1 MKPGLKITLYV
12 VLTSLAIWT
21 SVGFVRAYRTSTQA
35 VAQPADSDSD
45 VRRSVRDPEAQHR
58 MGVYGFGAVVCLIG
72 LGLLLSRDATGWF
85 AHQATDFLY
94 NDNAVGVHNPDYDH
108 AEEMALQ
115 GDYMEAIRL
124 LREFLKA
131 NPREIYAQ
139 IRIAE
144 IYENELKNYLAAALE
159 YEEVLKHKFNADR
172 WGWAAI
178 HLTNLYSGKLDKPEA
193 ALTWLRKIAEDIP
206 NTGPARKA
214 RERLGLPEPT
224 DTPAEPQPAAGGTGG
239 LPPGFSPKKR

>member
-1 MKPGLKITLYV
+1 MKPWLKLTLYL
-12 VLTSLAIWT
+12 VLSAMAVWLAY
-21 SVGFVRAYRTSTQA
+21 GFVQGYRASTRA
-35 VAQPADSDSD
+35 ASQPAEADPDARRTVHD
-45 VRRSVRDPEAQHR
+45 VDAQHR
-58 MGVYGFGAVVCLIG
+58 MAVCGFAGFVCLAA
-72 LGLLLSRDATGWF
+72 LGFLLSRDVSRWF

-108 AEEMALQ
+108 AEQMALQ

-124 LREFLKA
+124 LREFLGA

-159 YEEVLKHKFNADR
+159 YEEVLKHQFNADR

-178 HLTNLYSGKLDKPEA
+178 HLTNLYSGKLDKPDL
-193 ALTWLRKIAEDIP
+193 ALAWLRRIAEETP
-206 NTGPARKA
+206 NTGPASKA
-214 RERLGLPEPT
+214 RERLGLPDPADEPIEP
-224 DTPAEPQPAAGGTGG
+224 PASGSGG